1 MDNTNLVAKVLDLE
15 ARVIKLERLL
25 AEKHDVLASPTKKLS
40 PKEFLLNK
48 KPSNDTQKTLAVAYY
63 LEKNEGMNSFNV
75 DDLARYYQLAK
86 EPRPKN
92 LNHKMILN
100 IQNGHIMETREK
112 KEKKKAWTLTSAGE
126 QFIENNFKK

>member
-1 MDNTNLVAKVLDLE
+1 METSKLVAKVLDLE
-15 ARVIKLERLL
+15 DRVIKLEKLL
-25 AEKHDVLASPTKKLS
+25 TEKHDVLAPPTKKLS

-48 KPSNDTQKTLAVAYY
+48 KPSNDTQKALAVAYY

-86 EPRPKN
+86 EPKPKN

-100 IQNGHIMETREK
+100 IQNGHIMETGEK
-112 KEKKKAWTLTSAGE
+112 KEKKKAWTLTNAGE